1 MESFK
6 PFLLHY
12 GYWAVFGSILLE
24 DFGLPLPGEALLIAG
39 SVLAS
44 QGDMHI
50 VPLLLFAWTGAV
62 AGDNIGYGIGRF
74 AGRRL
79 VLRYGRYVLITN
91 RRLDYAENFFRNHGG
106 AVVVAARFIEI
117 LRQLNGVIAGMA
129 RMEWRHFLAYNVL
142 GAALWVGFWGLLV
155 YELGGRAAGFLH
167 LFNRLEMLVI
177 VVLAVGA
184 AFLVGYFLHRG
195 GKSSTHEGL

>member
-12 GYWAVFGSILLE
+12 GYWAVFGAILLE

-62 AGDNIGYGIGRF
+62 TGDNIGYGIGRF

-106 AVVVAARFIEI
+106 VVVVAARFIEI
-117 LRQLNGVIAGMA
+117 LRQLNGIIAGMA
-129 RMEWRHFLAYNVL
+129 RMEWRHFIAYT
-142 GAALWVGFWGLLV
+142 
-155 YELGGRAAGFLH
+155 FL
-167 LFNRLEMLVI
+167 
-177 VVLAVGA
+177 
-184 AFLVGYFLHRG
+184 
-195 GKSSTHEGL
+195 